1 MSPPT
6 VNCIKQWKHI
16 VKINQWTRR
25 WYLTLRNDWIKRDL
39 HGIFHHCSEVLLHL
53 WRKFGTVGGFLF
65 AWCQIVPICS
75 LISELFLFYSC
86 LKSSRGIH
94 RGAYSSDLSW
104 WKSIPI
110 IVSQNRV
117 RSQNAIG
124 CLVFVSQSL
133 FLFKSSTTGRFPVKL
148 KDFPSWKPQ
157 VFASCNKSIRYNS
170 SHPFLG
176 SPLDLGKMAILGETV
191 YLIFWH
197 TDILD

>member
-1 MSPPT
+1 MMGQTSKSWWMPA
-6 VNCIKQWKHI
+6 KEM
-16 VKINQWTRR
+16 TRAQ
-25 WYLTLRNDWIKRDL
+25 TNSCAKNTNKEILRTSIQL
-39 HGIFHHCSEVLLHL
+39 QVIQLS
-53 WRKFGTVGGFLF
+53 
-65 AWCQIVPICS
+65 
-75 LISELFLFYSC
+75 
-86 LKSSRGIH
+86 KSSRGIH

-176 SPLDLGKMAILGETV
+176 SPLDLGKMAIWGETV

-197 TDILD
+197 TDILDYSLDNRQRHRSHWGHCQHLAFF